1 VAPSLRRL
9 AGLAWLPLLGACDRP
24 AGGPPVLPVTAREF
38 AYAMPAQVPA
48 GLVQVRLT
56 NQGTDLH
63 EALIVRLTG
72 PGASASSYVDSVRAN
87 VDFPAF
93 ATDLGGPGLTLPG
106 TSSLVWLAL
115 EPGRYA
121 IVCWKGN
128 HLRQGMAHDLEV
140 TAAAGAPVA
149 LPPSTATVQL
159 ADYTFAPSGPLQ
171 PGQQVLHIRNGGSE
185 AHEAE
190 LFRLAEGQTPAD
202 YLRWLKEGEVGV
214 PPVEPVG
221 GLGDLAPGREI
232 WVQVTL
238 RPGRYFWL
246 CQVPAA
252 DGRPHY
258 ERGMLLEFTVA

>member
-1 VAPSLRRL
+1 
-9 AGLAWLPLLGACDRP
+9 
-24 AGGPPVLPVTAREF
+24 VTAREF
-38 AYAMPAQVPA
+38 AYDMPDQVPA
-48 GLVQVRLT
+48 GLVQVRLI

-63 EALIVRLTG
+63 EALVVRLTG
-72 PGASASSYVDSVRAN
+72 PDASASAYVDSVRAD

-106 TSSLVWLAL
+106 ASSLVWLAL
-115 EPGRYA
+115 ERGRYA

-140 TAAAGAPVA
+140 TAATGAPPAV
-149 LPPSTATVQL
+149 PSSTATVHL
-159 ADYTFAPSGPLQ
+159 VDYAFDPSGPLRA
-171 PGQQVLHIRNGGSE
+171 GQQVLHIRNTGSE
-185 AHEAE
+185 PHEAD
-190 LFRLAEGQTPAD
+190 LFRLAEGQSPAE
-202 YLRWLKEGEVGV
+202 YIRWLQEGEVGV

-258 ERGMLLEFTVA
+258 ERGMVLEFTVS